1 MPTSMYD
8 TDYVYDIDNHKI
20 EISPLKLKYYKQF
33 MEKYLTLKEVKS
45 QDIVIDVLS
54 ECVCIAMQQYRP
66 NTYKTSE
73 DIQNNFDIHN
83 INKVIE
89 MGIGKKEKSD
99 SEDKLEKI
107 DSDNNSW
114 ENLDLISLELEVFLT
129 GIWKNI
135 DELEE
140 SISMPELFGI
150 LNAKRKQDY
159 DEKKFLAAMQ
169 GVDLDK
175 ESGKSRGQKEWEDMK
190 ARVFSRGKATDSND
204 VLALQ
209 GINAQKAG
217 FGIGMGLDY
226 EDLRSNSGT

>member
-1 MPTSMYD
+1 MPTSMYEI
-8 TDYVYDIDNHKI
+8 DYAYDIDNNKI
-20 EISPLKLKYYKQF
+20 EISPLKLKYYKRF
-33 MEKYLTLKEVKS
+33 MDKYLTLKTIDSEDV
-45 QDIVIDVLS
+45 VIDVLS

-66 NTYKTSE
+66 NTYENAE

-83 INKVIE
+83 IHKVID
-89 MGIGKKEKSD
+89 MGIGKKKTSN
-99 SEDKLEKI
+99 SEGELEKL
-107 DSDNNSW
+107 DSNNNSW

-150 LNAKRKQDY
+150 LNAKRTQDY

-175 ESGKSRGQKEWEDMK
+175 ESGKSKGQKEWEDMK
-190 ARVFSRGKATDSND
+190 ARVFSKGKATDSND
-204 VLALQ
+204 VLSLQ
-209 GINAQKAG
+209 GVNAQKAG

-226 EDLRSNSGT
+226 EDLR